1 MIADHDYCTEGNME
15 EEEVLEPKAFLTSL
29 TPYTN
34 FTITVAAFTK
44 YISLSFLKTCVRLFQ
59 KYGQKL
65 LDYFEMQ
72 DIYWYHFDTFLLILN
87 ALAWK

>member
-1 MIADHDYCTEGNME
+1 MITTLLIMTMMTMIADHDYCTEGNME

-44 YISLSFLKTCVRLFQ
+44 
-59 KYGQKL
+59 
-65 LDYFEMQ
+65 
-72 DIYWYHFDTFLLILN
+72 
-87 ALAWK
+87 